1 MNPEMAGDGDIQITR
16 CQNRNFALG
25 EGFHQMNQKPH
36 TWTLFLRY
44 QAQAER
50 QYRRAIE
57 EFERLRA
64 LRPELEEEQIEEIP
78 NEPNLAP
85 QPESNQPDP
94 IPETNPIPDVGQTPR
109 SARVPLD
116 PPLGATE
123 PSPHAPAGTA

>member
-1 MNPEMAGDGDIQITR
+1 MNQEMAGLGKAKISFGQEH
-16 CQNRNFALG
+16 NFSIA
-25 EGFHQMNQKPH
+25 ESFHRMTQKPH

-94 IPETNPIPDVGQTPR
+94 IPETNPI
-109 SARVPLD
+109 
-116 PPLGATE
+116 
-123 PSPHAPAGTA
+123 